1 MGNTIAESKLAS
13 KAKLARNGQM
23 QGGSEDESEDSSG
36 SYGKRTP
43 AGPTQQMAVYRQLQQ
58 ESQANKGIRRMPRR
72 QEPTKDAVSCEKSR
86 LAASKH

>member
-23 QGGSEDESEDSSG
+23 QDGSKDESEDSSG

-58 ESQANKGIRRMPRR
+58 KVKLIR
-72 QEPTKDAVSCEKSR
+72 AYGGCLGAKSR
-86 LAASKH
+86 RRTR